1 MATAIA
7 LDEGLTRLALLGIGG
22 GGTAYDNA
30 NARVLV
36 GDDDTAPTAAD
47 TGIVGTSVADAMDAT
62 FPTSPPV
69 DNTLVFQA
77 TFAAGAIS
85 NAIKE
90 VVVDNGAAS
99 HESLVRV
106 VLEDSEQVTPGA
118 LEIPRVKVEI
128 VLG

>member
-1 MATAIA
+1 MATGVA
-7 LDEGLTRLALLGIGG
+7 LDEGLARLALLAIGG
-22 GGTAYDNA
+22 GGTAFNNA
-30 NARVLV
+30 SARVLV

-47 TGIVGTSVADAMDAT
+47 TGIVGTAVAHAQDAT

-69 DNTLVFQA
+69 ANTLVFQA
-77 TFAAGAIS
+77 TFAAGAIT

-90 VVVDNGAAS
+90 VAIDNGAGT
-99 HESLVRV
+99 HEALVRI